1 MMKKILA
8 ILGAILILIQFL
20 PVNLP
25 ETSADN
31 PEDLFK
37 TTQVPE
43 NIAHML
49 KTSCYDC
56 HSNETVYPW
65 YSSFVPVS
73 YLIIRDIR
81 EGRKKLNFSEW
92 NKLSKVKKAKALD
105 EISDEISEGEMP
117 MKIYT
122 VIHGGTSLSEK
133 QKEVIL
139 EWTDN
144 YGEQLFGD

>member
-1 MMKKILA
+1 MKKILA
-8 ILGAILILIQFL
+8 ILGAVLILIQFL

-25 ETSADN
+25 QTTTDN
-31 PEDLFK
+31 PEDLLS

-43 NIAHML
+43 NVANML
-49 KTSCYDC
+49 KASCYDC

-105 EISDEISEGEMP
+105 GINDEISEGEMP

-122 VIHGGTSLSEK
+122 VIHSGTSLSEK
-133 QKEVIL
+133 QKGAIL
-139 EWTDN
+139 NWANN
-144 YGEQLFGD
+144 YGERLFGD